1 MRESSHRPL
10 IFGTPFLSTVG
21 AIFDFPNQRI
31 SFNKVNKGMFF
42 PMCSTKNSFVD
53 MVQEEKA
60 TLKPPQEGETE
71 ETIKEDPI
79 PKPKQLAKQA
89 RSKTKAPT
97 PKPPKGSTKIEDEA
111 KPRRKVRKP
120 RSGRNMK
127 LLFPKELI
135 DENLEGFKEKILIAR
150 RKDLEDQDASCL
162 HLLLSAKP
170 YSQAKDL
177 KQALHGRQP
186 MRIEGEKGV
195 KTQSAKTLA
204 ADAQKVLAEQFQ
216 PGRPYRS
223 SREGTACS
231 AGYYARQNR
240 PSARTTGRK
249 RPRSAESIGTDRP
262 CRSIRE
268 TNDRPR
274 PILRRNLADQIAR
287 PRQNHRPKLFSA
299 KLGSSSSNARAAI
312 PTSPHSIDANQEHVE
327 SPRGEDDWALVSFV
341 GEQIQDPRKCK
352 KAMEKVNI
360 EPCVKMDTQ
369 TLDLLKIRDD
379 VTWYIRKLGLSK
391 LFKLECS
398 DANGRISISALC
410 QLFGLPNETA
420 HDFKENSKR
429 KQAAFADWTH
439 FANEPFLP
447 SRSKV
452 SRITHP
458 AIRYVHRLIS
468 TTFQCK
474 QEANKVTTDEFYIL
488 TTPFIKH
495 EYKANLGLLLAKT
508 FINVRKLAQDLEGN
522 KKLCVRFGRLITAIV
537 QHVGID
543 IPNYEPLPKPTPL
556 DLHAFSNPLPKP
568 LD

>member
-120 RSGRNMK
+120 RQCAKGHSWRDCLSSCESPTRYSLQG
-127 LLFPKELI
+127 
-135 DENLEGFKEKILIAR
+135 EKTWRI
-150 RKDLEDQDASCL
+150 KDASCL

-195 KTQSAKTLA
+195 KTQSAPNIGRGRAKI
-204 ADAQKVLAEQFQ
+204 LAEQFQ
-216 PGRPYRS
+216 PADRTVEPGRN
-223 SREGTACS
+223 GCS
-231 AGYYARQNR
+231 AGFLSRDKTVRA
-240 PSARTTGRK
+240 ARTNRKNGRD
-249 RPRSAESIGTDRP
+249 RPNRIGTDRP

-268 TNDRPR
+268 TNVGLGQ
-274 PILRRNLADQIAR
+274 ILSSTNLADQIAR
-287 PRQNHRPKLFSA
+287 PRQNPSAIGPFSRPRYPMAKTKGNESMKKKKNSCIKKQI

-312 PTSPHSIDANQEHVE
+312 PTSPHSIDAIKNMWRVQEE
-327 SPRGEDDWALVSFV
+327 R
-341 GEQIQDPRKCK
+341 R
-352 KAMEKVNI
+352 
-360 EPCVKMDTQ
+360 
-369 TLDLLKIRDD
+369 
-379 VTWYIRKLGLSK
+379 
-391 LFKLECS
+391 
-398 DANGRISISALC
+398 
-410 QLFGLPNETA
+410 
-420 HDFKENSKR
+420 
-429 KQAAFADWTH
+429 
-439 FANEPFLP
+439 
-447 SRSKV
+447 
-452 SRITHP
+452 
-458 AIRYVHRLIS
+458 
-468 TTFQCK
+468 
-474 QEANKVTTDEFYIL
+474 
-488 TTPFIKH
+488 
-495 EYKANLGLLLAKT
+495 
-508 FINVRKLAQDLEGN
+508 
-522 KKLCVRFGRLITAIV
+522 
-537 QHVGID
+537 
-543 IPNYEPLPKPTPL
+543 
-556 DLHAFSNPLPKP
+556 
-568 LD
+568 